1 MIVRDY
7 WFWLNIDKYKRKIVY
22 YEKIRYCKRKKGMM
36 GCEIILGSL
45 YMDDWK
51 ILLVCFVWLLN

>member
-45 YMDDWK
+45 YMDG
-51 ILLVCFVWLLN
+51 